1 MLRYVSKMASL
12 PNQPSPVTLSSL
24 TAALVARG
32 WTVLAPGATCSC
44 PARPGCR
51 HLAAPTIVDS
61 TTSTN
66 DLARQRV
73 RAGDPSGSLV
83 IARSQTAGRGRLD
96 RTWIDQGV
104 DALLMSVVLR
114 PPVGMPPTNWGW
126 IPLLASLAIV
136 RAAAANGASVAVKW
150 PNDVVGKEV
159 AGGGQTT
166 QGNPPTGGVAGK
178 CAGIL
183 AEAEAGA
190 IIVGMG
196 INRDLTGE
204 ELPVSG
210 VGTLIASGMAPL
222 TSAVVAAEVIDAGL
236 VLWEQILRHGS
247 VTSALSDEYR
257 ATCSTIGQAVRVELP
272 GGSTLRGVATDVGP
286 SGELLVYTEG
296 KTHAVTAGDVIH
308 VRSGESPG
316 RR

>member
-24 TAALVARG
+24 TAALVEKG
-32 WTVLAPGATCSC
+32 WTVLAPGAMCSC

-51 HLAAPTIVDS
+51 HIAAPTVVDS

-66 DLARQRV
+66 DLARQRAQ
-73 RAGDPSGSLV
+73 AGDPSGSLV
-83 IARSQTAGRGRLD
+83 IARSQAAGRGRLD
-96 RTWIDQGV
+96 RTWIDDGV

-114 PPVGMPPTNWGW
+114 PPVGMSPTHWGW

-136 RAAAANGASVAVKW
+136 RAATANGASVGVKW
-150 PNDVVGKEV
+150 PNDVVGT
-159 AGGGQTT
+159 AANASGQITP
-166 QGNPPTGGVAGK
+166 GDPPTGGVAGK

-204 ELPVSG
+204 GSPVPG

-222 TSAVVAAEVIDAGL
+222 TSAVVAAEVIDAGF

-257 ATCSTIGQAVRVELP
+257 AACSTIGQVVRVELP
-272 GGSTLRGVATDVGP
+272 GGSTLRGVATDLGP
-286 SGELLVYTEG
+286 SGELLVQTEG
-296 KTHAVTAGDVIH
+296 KVHTVTAGDVIH
-308 VRSGESPG
+308 VRSGETPG